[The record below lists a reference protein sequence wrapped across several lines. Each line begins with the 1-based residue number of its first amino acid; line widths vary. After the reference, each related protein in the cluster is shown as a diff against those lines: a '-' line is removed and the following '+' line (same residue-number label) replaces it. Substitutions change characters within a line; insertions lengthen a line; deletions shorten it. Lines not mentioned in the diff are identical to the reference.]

1 MAEIPVAAMNT
12 ADAARYTAM
21 SVAWLKLMRL
31 HGDPAG
37 PPFVVVGNRSVR
49 YLKADLDD
57 WLLSHR
63 RAPAEAA

>member
-1 MAEIPVAAMNT
+1 
-12 ADAARYTAM
+12 
-21 SVAWLKLMRL
+21 
-31 HGDPAG
+31 
-37 PPFVVVGNRSVR
+37 VVGNRSVR